1 MPTRSSRGGW
11 IAVTEYHT
19 DPDGKRWERVSAPRF
34 PFYCRIPP
42 GDYTLV
48 GNGLSR
54 TVRVEAEVQPGD
66 RWVLERPEP
75 EMEEWVRLDDVRF
88 IMSDMKGRLYDIEHG
103 TIRRLPK
110 SESRR

>member
-1 MPTRSSRGGW
+1 
-11 IAVTEYHT
+11 VTEYHT
-19 DPDGKRWERVSAPRF
+19 DPDGKRWERLVVAIADGSPWDIAWGNARANDLEEGAVYPAFRDAPKGS
-34 PFYCRIPP
+34 RIII
-42 GDYTLV
+42 
-48 GNGLSR
+48 
-54 TVRVEAEVQPGD
+54 
-66 RWVLERPEP
+66 ERPEP